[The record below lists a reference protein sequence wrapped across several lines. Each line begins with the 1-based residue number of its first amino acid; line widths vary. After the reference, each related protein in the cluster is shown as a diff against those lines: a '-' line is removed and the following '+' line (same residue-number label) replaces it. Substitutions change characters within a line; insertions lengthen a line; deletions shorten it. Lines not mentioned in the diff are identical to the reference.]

1 VEETGGR
8 ALRDGSNAWAGRRA
22 WLVIVS
28 IGALILV
35 ACGPRGGAG
44 DGGAASP
51 TEAAAVESLAPPEA
65 EVTLEYWTPF
75 TGPDGPFMQTLVDQF
90 NDEGTTITVNMSIV
104 PEYYTELRTAA
115 QGGTLPQVGI
125 MHLDAIP
132 QNAEDQI
139 ISPLGDLVD
148 LIGLD
153 AADFTE
159 AVWANTEWKGERYG
173 VPLDIH
179 PFVMYWNKALFTE
192 AGLDPESPPNSQED
206 FEAAMEALQGAGATG
221 PIWSN
226 HGFSAGMAWASFF
239 YQGGG
244 EWTNADFSEATF
256 NDEAGLQAAEWMKSL
271 VDAGYQPAN
280 VEVDAELPAFLESNS
295 GIVFAGPWQ
304 LSRLAEGLGDDLGAG
319 PMPQIFGEGVWAG
332 SHNMAV
338 FDGISDDERQAA
350 YYFIDWVT
358 SHATEWARAGQ
369 VPARVDVRD
378 SEEFQALD
386 HIPVI
391 AEQVDAARFFP
402 PFPAS
407 ADLLF
412 GAGGASEQV
421 VAVLV
426 GDKEAQAAL
435 DEGAERFT
443 QIIQETKEQ
452 YGY

>member
-1 VEETGGR
+1 VEKTTGR
-8 ALRDGSNAWAGRRA
+8 AGRRDA
-22 WLVIVS
+22 SDRRTKIRIGLVLLSV
-28 IGALILV
+28 GTLV
-35 ACGPRGGAG
+35 LAACGPR
-44 DGGAASP
+44 DGGDDGDASEP
-51 TEAAAVESLAPPEA
+51 AAVESLSPPEA
-65 EVTLEYWTPF
+65 EVTLEFWTPF
-75 TGPDGPFMQTLVDQF
+75 TGPDGPFMQTMVDAF
-90 NDEGTTITVNMSIV
+90 NDEGTTVTVNMSIV

-148 LIGLD
+148 LLQLD
-153 AADFTE
+153 EGDFTE
-159 AVWANTEWKGERYG
+159 AVWANTEWKDERYG
-173 VPLDIH
+173 IPLDIH

-206 FEAAMEALQGAGATG
+206 FEAAMQALQDAGATG

-244 EWTNADFSEATF
+244 EWTNEDFSEATF
-256 NDEAGLQAAEWMKSL
+256 NSEAGVEATEWMASL
-271 VDAGYQPAN
+271 VEQGFQPAN
-280 VEVDAELPAFLESNS
+280 VEPDAELPAFLEGNS
-295 GIVFAGPWQ
+295 GIFAGPWQ
-304 LSRLAEGLGDDLGAG
+304 LSRLAEGIGDDLGAG

-332 SHNMAV
+332 SHNLAV
-338 FDGISDDERQAA
+338 FDGITDEQRQAA
-350 YYFIDWVT
+350 YYFIDWIT
-358 SHATEWARAGQ
+358 SHSTEWAKAGQ
-369 VPARVDVRD
+369 VPARLAVRE
-378 SEEFQALD
+378 SAEFQELP

-391 AEQVDAARFFP
+391 AEQADAARFFP

-421 VAVLV
+421 VAVIV